1 VARIRDQQP
10 KGVRT
15 RSCQPSGPSAKNNR
29 PQHARGH
36 WVLITS
42 TSPAKPVLLKKE
54 VIMVCLSHHWTL
66 AHILSL
72 EEGPRATTLPEATKW
87 RQWLGTSSSHIVDKP
102 QWRPPD
108 HPTEVSQSSPRVKS
122 SLSLLLRQRCRL
134 SVEEQPHF
142 VIPHYCKEEKILQL

>member
-1 VARIRDQQP
+1 
-10 KGVRT
+10 
-15 RSCQPSGPSAKNNR
+15 
-29 PQHARGH
+29 
-36 WVLITS
+36 
-42 TSPAKPVLLKKE
+42 
-54 VIMVCLSHHWTL
+54 MVGLSHHWTL

-72 EEGPRATTLPEATKW
+72 EEGPRATTLPEATNW

-122 SLSLLLRQRCRL
+122 SLSLLQRQRCRL

-142 VIPHYCKEEKILQL
+142 VIPHYYTRTIVRRRKSSSCNLAQNFVSQLLTVLVFISTPLLLSKE